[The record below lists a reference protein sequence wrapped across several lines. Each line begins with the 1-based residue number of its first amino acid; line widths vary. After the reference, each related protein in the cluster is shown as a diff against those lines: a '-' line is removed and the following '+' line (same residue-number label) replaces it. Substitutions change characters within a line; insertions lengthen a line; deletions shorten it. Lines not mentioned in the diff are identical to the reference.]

1 MVLLVADLRKTL
13 REAWTALHAAA
24 MTAGMTDD
32 PKPATRPLDTIEGD
46 AVLPQAA
53 DVVVIGAGIVG
64 VAAAY
69 ALAKAG
75 HSVALLEKGVVA
87 GEQSSR
93 NWGWCR
99 LLNRDEREI
108 PLMQHSQ
115 ALWDRLPAEI
125 GADMGFRRNGLVYVT
140 KDPQQLAGWR
150 DWAEMARAYQVPVR
164 IIDGAEAKRLTP
176 GNEQE
181 WVGGVVSP
189 QDGRAEP
196 GMAAPALAKAARALG
211 ATLHQNCAVR
221 GLDMTGGRVSGVFTE
236 KGLVRTNA
244 VILAAGAWASMF
256 LRRHGADMP
265 QSSVHS
271 TVFST
276 TPAKQVS
283 PGGLFTP
290 DFILTPRLDGGY
302 IVAARARG
310 RLELTP
316 AGIRYARQFL
326 PSLRKNWKMVE
337 LRFGRSFFE
346 GPDAWHGRW
355 SFDSPTVFER
365 IRVLDPKPKASI
377 VEPALREIVA
387 AYPELAGIR
396 AARIWAGWID
406 STPDAVPVIS
416 PVEALPGVVVAAGF
430 SGHGFGIGLG
440 AGRLAADLATGA
452 PPVVDA
458 APFALKRFFDGS
470 PIRTPSGI

>member
-1 MVLLVADLRKTL
+1 MNCG
-13 REAWTALHAAA
+13 TAC
-24 MTAGMTDD
+24 
-32 PKPATRPLDTIEGD
+32 PARSARI
-46 AVLPQAA
+46 
-53 DVVVIGAGIVG
+53 
-64 VAAAY
+64 
-69 ALAKAG
+69 
-75 HSVALLEKGVVA
+75 
-87 GEQSSR
+87 
-93 NWGWCR
+93 W
-99 LLNRDEREI
+99 
-108 PLMQHSQ
+108 
-115 ALWDRLPAEI
+115 
-125 GADMGFRRNGLVYVT
+125 GFRRNGLVYVT
-140 KDPQQLAGWR
+140 KDPKQLEGWR
-150 DWAEMARAYQVPVR
+150 DWVAMAQPYQVSAR

-176 GNEQE
+176 GNEQD
-181 WVGGVVSP
+181 WIGGVIAP
-189 QDGRAEP
+189 RDGRAEP
-196 GMAAPALAKAARALG
+196 AMAVPALAKAARALG
-211 ATLHQNCAVR
+211 VTLHQNCAVR

-236 KGLVRTNA
+236 KGLVRTGA

-283 PGGLFTP
+283 PGGLVTP

-326 PSLRKNWKMVE
+326 PSLRKNWNVVE
-337 LRFGRSFFE
+337 LRLGRSFFD

-355 SFDSPTVFER
+355 SFERPTVFER
-365 IRVLDPKPKASI
+365 IRVLDPQPKTSI

-387 AYPELAGIR
+387 AYPDLAGIR

-440 AGRLAADLATGA
+440 AGRLAADLASGA
-452 PPVVDA
+452 PPIVDA